1 MAYWIVARRGY
12 TRRIADR
19 WGMPMRPIH
28 IAAVALLAILALPCF
43 AAQSQPIAPRASF
56 AQPAISPDASRIA
69 FVSGGAIWEVAAT
82 GGAAHILVA
91 DKGAD
96 SRPLFSPVGDKLAFV
111 SEATG
116 DGDIYVLDLA
126 SGKLTRITYAD
137 GREELSGWSRDGQW
151 IYFDSGRDNVGG
163 FHGVYRV
170 RVSGG
175 TPMPVSLEAY
185 RNEEQGVPS
194 PDNSVVA
201 LVGGGMGAF
210 QWWRHG
216 SAHIDHGAIWLLK
229 NDGSHTYSRL
239 TPDDARADWPMW
251 APDGQSLYY
260 MSDRGGSD
268 RGGSDRGGT
277 ENIWHVLRDGKE
289 SKLTQ
294 FSDGR
299 LLWPTLSANG
309 TTIAFERD
317 FGIWTAD
324 TATGKVRPLA
334 ITLAGA
340 IAGPESEHKT
350 LRDGFSD
357 LALSPDGKKVAFIAH
372 GEVFAAAA
380 NKGGGAVRVTRADG
394 VAYGIAWAPDNHR
407 IVYGAFRDG
416 GRHLYLYDFDSGK
429 EAQLTRGD
437 GEDTA
442 PAFSPD
448 GKQLAFL
455 RDGKQLDVLDLATR
469 NLRTI
474 VNGQLDLHRPLN
486 SDRPLAW
493 SPDGRWIAVL
503 EWGPRMFRNALAVHV
518 ADGKTVALSGLANT
532 FADDVAFS
540 PDGKSFLF
548 VTGQRTEQGQIASVD
563 LVPRTPKFREDQ
575 FRDLFRQ
582 TTPTPSHD
590 DEPASTHGSADKAPA
605 KGKVAHP
612 PVHVAIDANGISRRL
627 SLLPAGLSAQAIVI
641 SPDGKTLVITAQVA
655 GRTNLYAWSL
665 DPLADKP
672 PVARQLTSSGG
683 DKADVQFSPDGKN
696 VYFLDGGKLFM
707 VPTAG
712 GAAKP
717 IALAADVDVDFATD
731 KMVAFEQAWSWL
743 RDNFHDPA
751 MHGVDWNAV
760 RAEYAPLIAGAQTP
774 AAVNWLM
781 NLMVGELNA
790 SHSGVRAAAQP
801 RFTTG
806 RLGVLFD
813 TAAYARD
820 GTLRVASV
828 LPLSPAAIAG
838 IQPGDTLRS
847 VDGHVIAANDN
858 LFALLAH
865 RIGKKTALRVAS
877 KSGTRTLE
885 LKPVDSRTLGALVY
899 AAWVAR
905 NRAYVAKASGGRLGY
920 VDLPDMSET
929 SLHNFYRD
937 LDAQNMT
944 RAGVVID
951 VRNNFGGFVNAYVLD
966 VLSRR
971 PYLNMTFRGFDQAQP
986 ARSILGQRAL
996 ERPTVLITNR
1006 VTLSDGEDFAE
1017 GYREL
1022 GLGKVVGEPT
1032 AGWIIYTS
1040 NEKLIDGATVRLPFI
1055 TVTTQDGQP
1064 MELHPRPVDVPVKR
1078 ALGEA
1083 YRGEDSDLD
1092 AAVQT
1097 LLQQVQQ

>member
-1 MAYWIVARRGY
+1 
-12 TRRIADR
+12 
-19 WGMPMRPIH
+19 MRVLRL
-28 IAAVALLAILALPCF
+28 AAVALLALVSLPLLAADSPPP
-43 AAQSQPIAPRASF
+43 AARASF
-56 AQPAISPDASRIA
+56 SQPAISPDGSRIA
-69 FVSGGAIWEVAAT
+69 FVSGGAIWEVPAT

-111 SEATG
+111 SDATG
-116 DGDIYVLDLA
+116 DGDIYVLDIA
-126 SGKLTRITYAD
+126 TGKLTRVTYAD
-137 GREELSGWSRDGQW
+137 GRDELSGWSRDGKW
-151 IYFDSGRDNVGG
+151 LYFDSGRDNVGG

-170 RVSGG
+170 RVVGG

-194 PDNSVVA
+194 PDDSTIA

-229 NDGSHTYSRL
+229 NDGSHAYTRL

-260 MSDRGGSD
+260 VSDRS
-268 RGGSDRGGT
+268 RSDRGGT
-277 ENIWHVLRDGKE
+277 ENIWHVQRNGSE
-289 SKLTQ
+289 AALTH
-294 FSDGR
+294 FTDGR
-299 LLWPTLSANG
+299 VLWPTLSANG
-309 TTIAFERD
+309 KTLAFERD

-324 TATGKVRPLA
+324 AATGKAQPLA

-340 IAGPESEHKT
+340 IAGPENEHKT

-372 GEVFAAAA
+372 GEVFAADAE
-380 NKGGGAVRVTRADG
+380 KGGDAVRVTHTGG

-407 IVYGAFRDG
+407 IVYAAFRAG
-416 GRHLYLYDFDSGK
+416 GRHLYVYDFDSNK
-429 EAQLTRGD
+429 ETQLTHGA
-437 GEDTA
+437 GEDA
-442 PAFSPD
+442 AAAFSPD
-448 GKQLAFL
+448 GKSLAFL
-455 RDGKQLDVLDLATR
+455 RDGKQLEVLDLATGK
-469 NLRTI
+469 LRTLAS
-474 VNGQLDLHRPLN
+474 GQLDLHRPLN

-503 EWGPRMFRNALAVHV
+503 EWGPRMFRNAVAVNV

-548 VTGQRTEQGQIASVD
+548 VTGQRTEQGQVASVD
-563 LVPRTPKFREDQ
+563 LVPRTPKFREDE
-575 FRDLFRQ
+575 FHDLFQQ
-582 TTPTPSHD
+582 TTRSPSH
-590 DEPASTHGSADKAPA
+590 ENESAGGNGSADKSPA
-605 KGKVAHP
+605 RGKAKHP
-612 PVHVAIDANGISRRL
+612 PVRVAIDANGISRRL
-627 SLLPAGLSAQAIVI
+627 RLLPTGLSAQAIVI
-641 SPDGKTLVITAQVA
+641 SPDGKTLVITAEVA

-665 DPLADKP
+665 DPLATTP
-672 PVARQLTSSGG
+672 PVAKQLTSSSG
-683 DKADVQFSPDGKN
+683 DKDDVQFSPDGKS
-696 VYFLDGGKLFM
+696 VYYLDNGRLFV
-707 VPTAG
+707 VPAAG
-712 GAAKP
+712 GAAKS
-717 IALAADVDVDFATD
+717 IALAADVDIDFATD
-731 KMVAFEQAWSWL
+731 KMTAFAQAWSWL

-751 MHGVDWNAV
+751 MHGVDWTAM
-760 RAEYAPLIAGAQTP
+760 RAKYAPLIAGAPTP
-774 AAVNWLM
+774 ASVNWLM
-781 NLMVGELNA
+781 NLLVGELNA
-790 SHSGVRAAAQP
+790 SHSGVRAAAHP
-801 RFTTG
+801 KPVTG

-813 TAAYARD
+813 TAASERD

-838 IQPGDTLRS
+838 IRPGDVLQS
-847 VDGHVIAANDN
+847 IDGRAIAANDN

-865 RIGKKTALRVAS
+865 RIGKKTTLRVAS

-885 LKPVDSRTLGALVY
+885 LKPVDSRTLGALAY
-899 AAWVAR
+899 DAWVAR
-905 NRAYVAKASGGRLGY
+905 NRAHVAKASGGRLGY
-920 VDLPDMSET
+920 VDLPDMSEA

-944 RAGVVID
+944 REGVVID

-971 PYLNMTFRGFDQAQP
+971 PYLNMTFRGFDKAQP

-1055 TVTTQDGQP
+1055 TVTTEDGQP
-1064 MELHPRPVDVPVKR
+1064 MEMHPRPVDVPVTR

-1092 AAVQT
+1092 AAVKT
-1097 LLQQVQQ
+1097 LLGQLGQ